1 MQNRLKETKSADRW
15 IRNHGNRADRDYWTR
30 VLSVVM
36 GEKQMDSGYIL
47 KVELIGCLDGLDLDG
62 GERNKKSKGNSEMFY
77 LNWVNGSIIYRGRES
92 SFRVEIE
99 FCFGCFDLEGADI
112 HVPNLN

>member
-1 MQNRLKETKSADRW
+1 
-15 IRNHGNRADRDYWTR
+15 
-30 VLSVVM
+30 
-36 GEKQMDSGYIL
+36 MDSGYIL

-62 GERNKKSKGNSEMFY
+62 GERNNPAEMFY

-99 FCFGCFDLEGADI
+99 FCFG
-112 HVPNLN
+112 